1 MEKFEGP
8 LEDLWEM
15 PNLPN
20 IKYRYE
26 LQVVRFFLTHCVCSV
41 LFDFFK

>member
-20 IKYRYE
+20 IKY
-26 LQVVRFFLTHCVCSV
+26 LTWDWWWCVSAQK
-41 LFDFFK
+41 DF